1 MDTLWLAAIAG
12 DDCPDLL
19 GRFTDTI
26 ALCEGRLLD
35 QHLTGMD
42 GMISGLL
49 RIQLPRVHADYAW
62 QRLEGFAGNGLRIL
76 SRQQLTPALE
86 QEPVVKLEISAPFRP
101 GLDLEIRQMLD
112 SHGLAIGDF
121 SQRIYADQDRA
132 NRRLQIRLT
141 AGATRPLNQQRLQ
154 RALSWLA
161 PELSLD
167 MAIEAQ
173 SENTTAH

>member
-1 MDTLWLAAIAG
+1 MDTIWLAAIAG
-12 DDCPDLL
+12 DDCPELL

-35 QHLTGMD
+35 QHLAGMD

-49 RIQLPRVHADYAW
+49 RIQLPRIHADYAW

-86 QEPVVKLEISAPFRP
+86 QEPTVKLDISAPFRS

-112 SHGLAIGDF
+112 SHGLDIGDF
-121 SQRIYADQDRA
+121 KQQISEDRDRA

-141 AGATRPLNQQRLQ
+141 ARETRPLNQQRLK
-154 RALSWLA
+154 RALSRLTSG
-161 PELSLD
+161 LQLD
-167 MAIEAQ
+167 VVIEAKR
-173 SENTTAH
+173 EPITVH